1 MSGWRLTAAIGS
13 IPSPA
18 RERWNLLSRRHDDT
32 FEPTTHLPV
41 LFTHLPR
48 RGVLR
53 RLALPQAT
61 RGVGVALSGAV
72 SVCLVCL
79 RERCSGPVAT
89 TTTTAT
95 AHHNAASSHDS
106 LTESAPEN
114 IGEKKLPEMVL
125 FMACSS
131 ITISTLPSALLNTQ
145 ATTTDTAI
153 TSTRSDQL
161 ICPTTISGRCQ
172 NAHSTPRMRLA
183 NRAEC
188 SVCSWGKA

>member
-1 MSGWRLTAAIGS
+1 MSGWRLIAAIGS

-95 AHHNAASSHDS
+95 AHHNAASSCSTIKRVSCVSSGICLPDKS
-106 LTESAPEN
+106 DTLTVIVP
-114 IGEKKLPEMVL
+114 
-125 FMACSS
+125 
-131 ITISTLPSALLNTQ
+131 IT
-145 ATTTDTAI
+145 
-153 TSTRSDQL
+153 
-161 ICPTTISGRCQ
+161 
-172 NAHSTPRMRLA
+172 
-183 NRAEC
+183 
-188 SVCSWGKA
+188 